1 MEVTWRTMMSSGY
14 AWYIDVTPPAML
26 TGFQGCEK
34 GLTATRLVEP
44 FRLLQARR
52 RSRAAAIQDAT
63 EGPRPQPEGPQKEAP
78 VGDPSELLTP
88 LSNLPLSPLSSMGL
102 DLSAEPLSPTTTAA
116 LQILRER
123 GFPQAAN
130 SAGFVADEAGVAL
143 DPS

>member
-1 MEVTWRTMMSSGY
+1 MIG
-14 AWYIDVTPPAML
+14 
-26 TGFQGCEK
+26 
-34 GLTATRLVEP
+34 GLTATRRVDP

-63 EGPRPQPEGPQKEAP
+63 EEQRPQPESSHREALA
-78 VGDPSELLTP
+78 GDPSELLSP

-123 GFPQAAN
+123 GFPQPAN
-130 SAGFVADEAGVAL
+130 SAGYVADDAGAAQEPL
-143 DPS
+143 